1 MCPAVLESSGLAVH
15 PEGSVSLYHRAY
27 STARCS
33 RFLPPTLSC
42 MFIYLSGYMARI
54 QVAKGYSVL
63 ALVHVLGRPGAA
75 ASASMDRFYLQ
86 ERRRTHFWK
95 APCESKC
102 TSSLLHLRVCIC
114 RDPFEISNHHPRKEN
129 KYITGHE
136 FMLISFSS
144 FLKYMTNRAPPI
156 SSLSLS
162 LSLSHTHTHTHS
174 YSLQLCAGG
183 TAATALRI
191 SPSLN
196 PEFYLHRHL
205 HLSAHLHHV
214 SIIEQRTTHSLTHS
228 FVHPSFS

>member
-162 LSLSHTHTHTHS
+162 LSLSLTHTHTHTHM
-174 YSLQLCAGG
+174 
-183 TAATALRI
+183 
-191 SPSLN
+191 
-196 PEFYLHRHL
+196 
-205 HLSAHLHHV
+205 
-214 SIIEQRTTHSLTHS
+214 
-228 FVHPSFS
+228 FVGMG